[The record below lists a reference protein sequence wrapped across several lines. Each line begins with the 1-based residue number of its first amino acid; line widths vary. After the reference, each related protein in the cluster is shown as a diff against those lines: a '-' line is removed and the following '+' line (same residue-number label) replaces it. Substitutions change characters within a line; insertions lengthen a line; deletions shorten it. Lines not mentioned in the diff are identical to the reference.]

1 MADEQQSWR
10 DTARSRFAAL
20 AALRPRWRVRSLT
33 WRILALNVLAMATL
47 VFGLLYLDR
56 YRDSLVQTQIESMT
70 VQAEIV
76 AAAIGEAAVREAT
89 PEGQEFL
96 TGQARPMVRRLAAS
110 ADVRVRL
117 FAASG
122 DLVAD
127 SQALNG
133 QGTVQ
138 FAELPPPRV
147 HTWRESLVDFYDW
160 IIDFLPFS
168 ARRPVYREI
177 PNPVSSDYPEAVRAL
192 RGDEASAVRDMPDGR
207 LMISVAVPVQR
218 YRQVLGALMLSSDD
232 TGIEF
237 ALREVR
243 IDIINVFL
251 VVLSAT
257 VLLSLYLAST
267 IARPVRRLAEA
278 AEQVRRGQGRKAQ
291 IPDLSSRG
299 DEIGDLSAALKD
311 MTAALWDRMDAIERF
326 AADVAHEIKNPLS
339 SLRSAVETIARVED
353 PTQQRKLMSI
363 LLDDVKRLDRLISD
377 ISDASR
383 LDAELSRA
391 ELEPVAIGRMLE
403 TLIEIQR
410 TAQPDGPTFELNL
423 EGNPDAL
430 LVMGIEGRLVQ
441 VFRNL
446 LSNAV
451 SFSPPGGLIRIR
463 CARDGDAVIAAIE
476 DQGPGIPDTKL
487 EAIFDR
493 FYSQRPKGE
502 KFGTHSGLGLSIS
515 RQIVEAHGGRIW
527 AENLHDPTAPLGGSL
542 GARFTVRLPAAHV
555 GRP

>member
-1 MADEQQSWR
+1 MADISKTWR
-10 DTARSRFAAL
+10 DSARTRFGAL
-20 AALRPRWRVRSLT
+20 AGLRPPWRVRSLT
-33 WRILALNVLAMATL
+33 WRILALNVLALATL
-47 VFGLLYLDR
+47 VVGLLYLDR
-56 YRDSLVQTQIESMT
+56 YRDSLVQTQIEALT

-127 SQALNG
+127 SQELAG
-133 QGTVQ
+133 MGTVQ
-138 FAELPPPRV
+138 FADLPPPRP
-147 HTWRESLVDFYDW
+147 HTWREALVDAYDW
-160 IIDFLPFS
+160 VIDFLPFGD
-168 ARRPVYREI
+168 RRPVYREI
-177 PNPVSSDYPEAVRAL
+177 PNPVASDYPEAVAAL
-192 RGDEASAVRDMPDGR
+192 RGEESSEVREIAEGR
-207 LMISVAVPVQR
+207 LLISVAVPVQR

-232 TGIEF
+232 TGIEA
-237 ALREVR
+237 ALRDVR
-243 IDIINVFL
+243 IDILNVFL

-311 MTAALWDRMDAIERF
+311 MTTALWDRMDAIEHF

-353 PTQQRKLMSI
+353 PAQQKKLMSV

-403 TLIEIQR
+403 TLIEIQQ
-410 TAQPDGPTFELNL
+410 TAQPDGPTFDIKL
-423 EGNPDAL
+423 EGDPDRL
-430 LVMGIEGRLVQ
+430 VVMGIEGRLVQ

-451 SFSPPGGLIRIR
+451 SFSPAGGHVGIR
-463 CARDGDAVIAAIE
+463 CAHEKDAVVVAVE
-476 DQGPGIPDTKL
+476 DRGPGIPDAKL
-487 EAIFDR
+487 DAIFDR
-493 FYSQRPKGE
+493 FYTQRPKGE

-527 AENLHDPTAPLGGSL
+527 AENIRDPAAPLGGSL
-542 GARFTVRLPAAHV
+542 GARFLVRLPAAITK
-555 GRP
+555 GA